1 MRIATSHLF
10 KSTSLTITQQQ
21 SGIAKVQEQ
30 IATGKRLLRP
40 SDDPAGATRVLD
52 LTQGIERMEQF
63 AKNAGAAEQRLTVE
77 DTVLSSVTN
86 SLQRVRE
93 LALAANSGVQSAEE
107 RAAYRAEVEQRLD
120 QLLGHANSQDG
131 NGDYL
136 FAGFKGRTQPFTA
149 SGAQV
154 IYNGDQG
161 QPMLQIG
168 ATQQVATGDPGI
180 EVFQRIRNGN
190 GTFVVSSFSGN
201 TGNGIISAGS
211 VIDPSSYLAHDFTLR
226 FTSDTTLD
234 VIDDTTGTTVVSG
247 QSYTPGNGISFN
259 GIETSISGVPRN
271 GDEFRIGPSQNQ
283 DMFATL
289 RNFINAMAID
299 PVDAASRAQL
309 SQTMNGVI
317 TDLDQA
323 LRHVLEVRTAVGAR
337 LNSLDALRDESE
349 ALKIQLQKA
358 RSEVQDLDYAEAV
371 SRLQLQMTTLQG
383 TLQSFAQIEQLSLF
397 NLLR

>member
-10 KSTSLTITQQQ
+10 QSTSLAITQQQ

-77 DTVLSSVTN
+77 DTVLGSVTN

-93 LALAANSGVQSAEE
+93 LALAASSGLQSSEE
-107 RAAYRAEVEQRLD
+107 RAAYRAEVEQLVD
-120 QLLGHANSQDG
+120 QLLDYANTQNGD
-131 NGDYL
+131 GDYL
-136 FAGFKGRTQPFTA
+136 FAGFKGRTQPFTV
-149 SGAQV
+149 SGAQI

-161 QPMLQIG
+161 QQMLQVG
-168 ATQQVATGDPGI
+168 AIRQVASGDSGA

-190 GTFVVSSFSGN
+190 GTFVVSSLSGN

-211 VIDPSSYLAHDFTLR
+211 VVDPSSYLPHDFTLR

-299 PVDAASRAQL
+299 PVDAPSRAQL
-309 SQTMNGVI
+309 SQTLNGVI

-323 LRHVLEVRTAVGAR
+323 LGHVLEVRTAVGAR
-337 LNSLDALRDESE
+337 LNSLDALRDENE

-383 TLQSFAQIEQLSLF
+383 TLQLFAQIEQLSLF

>member
-10 KSTSLTITQQQ
+10 QSTSLAITQQQ

-77 DTVLSSVTN
+77 DTVLGSVTN

-93 LALAANSGVQSAEE
+93 LALAASSGLQSSEE
-107 RAAYRAEVEQRLD
+107 RAAYRAEVEQLVD
-120 QLLGHANSQDG
+120 QLLDYANTQNG

-136 FAGFKGRTQPFTA
+136 FAGFKGRTQPFTV
-149 SGAQV
+149 SGAQI

-161 QPMLQIG
+161 QQMLQVG
-168 ATQQVATGDPGI
+168 AIRQVASGDSGA

-190 GTFVVSSFSGN
+190 GTFVVSSLSGN

-211 VIDPSSYLAHDFTLR
+211 VVDPSSYLPHDFTLR

-299 PVDAASRAQL
+299 PVDAPSRAQL
-309 SQTMNGVI
+309 SQTLNGVI

-323 LRHVLEVRTAVGAR
+323 LGHVLEVRTAVGAR
-337 LNSLDALRDESE
+337 LNSLDALRDENE

-383 TLQSFAQIEQLSLF
+383 TLQLFAQIEQLSLF